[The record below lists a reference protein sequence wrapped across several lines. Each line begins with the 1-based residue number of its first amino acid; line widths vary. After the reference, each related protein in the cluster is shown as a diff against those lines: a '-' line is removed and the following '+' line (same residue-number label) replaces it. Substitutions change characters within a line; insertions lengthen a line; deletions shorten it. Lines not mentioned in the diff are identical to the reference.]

1 MNRTEKK
8 CFYTSAATHFTLLT
22 LLFLSPALVL
32 TKRSDLSRPV
42 LTFLPS
48 ITTDMMAVGGGNP
61 SVQQPP
67 AKAAAPLPEPTP
79 PAPIQPNQESEAKPE
94 SPVPPN
100 ALKSEPVPS
109 PVKPAPKT
117 AFAPP
122 KPEKSTP
129 DISPTKIAV
138 EKPSRKIEPSFTES
152 KGASKPSKTNNSSFK
167 AAEAKARSDAAAKA
181 RAWQQA
187 YASQVQ
193 RLGNQLTEGLSN
205 GTSIE
210 IPGPGGAAYANY
222 GLVIEAIYSQAW
234 IPPSDLN
241 DDGAKVI
248 ARVVI
253 RKDGQVIAAQITL
266 PSKHRNLNKTVERAL
281 ERKPMPPFP
290 NGAKDNERTF
300 IIEFDLKTKRL
311 SG

>member
-32 TKRSDLSRPV
+32 TKKSDLNRPV

-61 SVQQPP
+61 AVQQPP
-67 AKAAAPLPEPTP
+67 AKAAALLPEQPP
-79 PAPIQPNQESEAKPE
+79 PAPVQPNQESEAKPE
-94 SPVPPN
+94 PPVTPK
-100 ALKSEPVPS
+100 ALKSEAFPS
-109 PVKPAPKT
+109 PVKPVPKT
-117 AFAPP
+117 AFAPS
-122 KPEKSTP
+122 KPEKSA
-129 DISPTKIAV
+129 SESLPTKFAA
-138 EKPSRKIEPSFTES
+138 EKPTRKFEPSFTES
-152 KGASKPSKTNNSSFK
+152 KGSSKPNNSSSK

-187 YASQVQ
+187 YTSQVQ
-193 RLGNQLTEGLSN
+193 KLGNQLSEGLSN

-222 GLVIEAIYSQAW
+222 GLLIEAIYAQAW
-234 IPPSDLN
+234 MPPSELSDET
-241 DDGAKVI
+241 GVVK

-253 RKDGQVIAAQITL
+253 RKDGRVSSWKIQSS
-266 PSKHRNLNKTVERAL
+266 SKNRALNRSVERAL
-281 ERKPMPPFP
+281 EINPMPPFP
-290 NGAKDNERTF
+290 DGAKDSERSF
-300 IIEFDLKTKRL
+300 IIDFDLKTKRL
-311 SG
+311 LG